1 MRTDLSKRALWHWR
15 PRRDR
20 KGLIVAAMTTLGLLA
35 LTLGTGAGAAG
46 AAPTAAAP
54 KGSPITICEVSAQSG
69 AALGVG
75 LGDKRGITAYT
86 KWIDSHGGVLGHS
99 YKLVALDDAST
110 PSVAVSDVRKCV
122 TQLHANFIL
131 GPGET
136 NDYVAAVPVANSLKT
151 ILIMQG
157 AGWAGVGIPNNQLTS
172 YSFPGLYN
180 AYQQNDYDMVKKII
194 LPRHYKRVAVIDGC
208 DPLCDTNT
216 NFMKQYGKQYG
227 FSVVAHQEVT
237 YNQTDDSPQVIK
249 LLAAHPQAIV
259 LGIPPGQDTVTF
271 LKALRAQNPT
281 IPVGECAVCT
291 LPSFE
296 QAVGGPTALKDVYV
310 LGDSSMLLKYTPDKT
325 TRTNIDNYIAGM
337 KAVGFG
343 SVSDIAQDLVGWATG
358 EELTNAIQ
366 TAKSTSTDAVKT
378 ALQHQH
384 VALMGWSWAR
394 TPQNYAILSSYHSV
408 MAIWTPKGQLKVYK
422 AS

>member
-1 MRTDLSKRALWHWR
+1 MKLELSKRTILGWR
-15 PRRDR
+15 PRRLR
-20 KGLIVAAMTTLGLLA
+20 RHPIGAVLAVFGLTA
-35 LTLGTGAGAAG
+35 LTVGTGAINASSAV
-46 AAPTAAAP
+46 AAAP
-54 KGSPITICEVSAQSG
+54 SGSPITICEVSAQSG

-75 LGDKRGITAYT
+75 LGDKRGITAYV
-86 KWIDSHGGVLGHS
+86 KWINAHGGVLGHP
-99 YKLVALDDAST
+99 YKLDALDDAST

-136 NDYVAAVPVANSLKT
+136 DDYVAAVPVANSLQT

-157 AGWAGVGIPNNQLTS
+157 AGWSGVGIPKDQLNS

-194 LPRHYKRVAVIDGC
+194 VPRHYKRVAVIDGC

-227 FSVVAHQEVT
+227 FQVVASEKVT
-237 YNQTDDSPQVIK
+237 YNQTDDAPQVIK

-271 LKALRAQNPT
+271 LKALRAQSPT

-291 LPSFE
+291 LPSFV
-296 QAVGGPTALKDVYV
+296 QAVGGPTALKNVYV
-310 LGDSSMLLKYTPDKT
+310 LGDTQMLLKYTPNKQ
-325 TRTNIDNYIAGM
+325 TRTSIEDYISGM
-337 KAVGFG
+337 KTVGFG

-366 TAKSTSTDAVKT
+366 KAHSTDTDAVKT

-384 VALMGWSWAR
+384 LNLLGWSWAR
-394 TPQNYAILSSYHSV
+394 TPKDYEILSSYHSV
-408 MAIWTPKGQLKVYK
+408 MAIWTAKDKLVVYK

>member
-1 MRTDLSKRALWHWR
+1 MVAALAL
-15 PRRDR
+15 
-20 KGLIVAAMTTLGLLA
+20 GLIA
-35 LTLGTGAGAAG
+35 LTAGIGAGTAG
-46 AAPTAAAP
+46 AAPGLAAAS
-54 KGSPITICEVSAQSG
+54 GSPITICEVSAQSG

-86 KWIDSHGGVLGHS
+86 KWINSHGGVLGRQ

-157 AGWAGVGIPNNQLTS
+157 AGWAGVGIPTNQLTS

-194 LPRHYKRVAVIDGC
+194 VPRHYKRVAVIDGC

-227 FSVVAHQEVT
+227 FSVVASEKVT
-237 YNQTDDSPQVIK
+237 YNQTDDAPQVIK

-291 LPSFE
+291 LPSFV
-296 QAVGGPTALKDVYV
+296 QAVGGPNALKNVYV
-310 LGDSSMLLKYTPDKT
+310 LGDSQMLVKYTPDKA
-325 TRTNIDNYIAGM
+325 TRTSIDNYVAGM

-343 SVSDIAQDLVGWATG
+343 SVSDISQDLVGWATG
-358 EELTNAIQ
+358 EELTNAIE

-384 VALMGWSWAR
+384 LTLLGWSWAR
-394 TPQNYAILSSYHSV
+394 TPKNYAILGSYHSV
-408 MAIWTPKGQLKVYK
+408 MAIWTPQDKLKVYN

>member
-1 MRTDLSKRALWHWR
+1 MKTKPNMRTFWHWR
-15 PRRDR
+15 RERHGGR
-20 KGLIVAAMTTLGLLA
+20 LIVAALALGLIA
-35 LTLGTGAGAAG
+35 LTAGTGAAS
-46 AAPTAAAP
+46 AAPALAAP
-54 KGSPITICEVSAQSG
+54 SGSPITICEVSAQSG

-86 KWIDSHGGVLGHS
+86 KWINSHGGVLGHP

-122 TQLHANFIL
+122 TQIHANFIL

-157 AGWAGVGIPNNQLTS
+157 AGWSGIGIPTNQLTS

-180 AYQQNDYDMVKKII
+180 AYQQNDLDMVKKII
-194 LPRHYKRVAVIDGC
+194 VPRHYKRVAVIDGC

-216 NFMKQYGKQYG
+216 KFMKQYGKQYG
-227 FSVVAHQEVT
+227 FKVVASEKVT
-237 YNQTDDSPQVIK
+237 YNQTDDAPQVIK
-249 LLAAHPQAIV
+249 LLSAHPQAIV

-291 LPSFE
+291 LPSFVH
-296 QAVGGPTALKDVYV
+296 AVGGPNALKNVYV
-310 LGDSSMLLKYTPDKT
+310 LGDSQMLVKYTPSKQ
-325 TRTNIDNYIAGM
+325 TRTSIDDYVAGM

-343 SVSDIAQDLVGWATG
+343 SVSNIAQDLVGWATG
-358 EELTNAIQ
+358 EELTDGIRKAH
-366 TAKSTSTDAVKT
+366 STSTEAVKT

-384 VALMGWSWAR
+384 LNLLGWSWAR
-394 TPQNYAILSSYHSV
+394 TPHDYEILSSYHSV
-408 MAIWTPKGQLKVYK
+408 MAIWTPQTKLKVYN